1 VDFDAELWRAQ
12 HGTQALEGENPR
24 SAMLPALQREH
35 LTAGAAREAILQL
48 LGPPQ
53 YERPGTD
60 VYALGRSP
68 FGVSDEQLAISY
80 DEDGALVRAVL
91 RRT

>member
-1 VDFDAELWRAQ
+1 MDFDAEIWRAQ
-12 HGTQALEGENPR
+12 HGSEALEQENPR
-24 SAMLPALQREH
+24 SAMLPALLREH
-35 LTAGAAREAILQL
+35 LEPGATRDEIRTL

-53 YERPGTD
+53 FESEGKD

-68 FGVSDEQLAISY
+68 MGVSDEQLAISY
-80 DEDGALVRAVL
+80 DEDEGLVRAVL

>member
-1 VDFDAELWRAQ
+1 MDFDAEIWRAQ
-12 HGTQALEGENPR
+12 HGSKALEGENPR

-35 LTAGAAREAILQL
+35 LTPGAARAEVRAL

-53 YERPGTD
+53 FEIDGKD

-80 DEDGALVRAVL
+80 DEDDALVKTVL

>member
-1 VDFDAELWRAQ
+1 VDFDGEIWRAQ
-12 HGTQALEGENPR
+12 QGSALEGENPR

-35 LTAGAAREAILQL
+35 LVPGAARDEVRRL

-53 YERPGTD
+53 FEIDDRD

-68 FGVSDEQLAISY
+68 YGVSDEQLAIAY
-80 DEDGALVRAVL
+80 DEDEKLVRAVL

>member
-1 VDFDAELWRAQ
+1 VDFDAEIWRAQ
-12 HGTQALEGENPR
+12 HGSEALEGENPR
-24 SAMLPALQREH
+24 SAMLPALMREH
-35 LTAGAAREAILQL
+35 LEPGAPRAEIRGL

-53 YERPGTD
+53 YDSGATD

-68 FGVSDEQLAISY
+68 YGVSDEQLAITY
-80 DEDGALVRAVL
+80 DEDEMLVKAAL